1 MSFVYGKQLIKI
13 NINHI
18 FSSSSLLKL
27 FHSQFCKKKPHNI
40 VYKHYNPSV
49 RITPLMLCALIWIH
63 KWRDLQFKVDSERQ
77 FLVRRLF
84 NVCVRVFCAP
94 NVTIF
99 LVYILA
105 KVKMSFIWKDN
116 FLPKSASS
124 VSRSQVHS
132 PALFKRI
139 HNHIRS
145 AER

>member
-94 NVTIF
+94 NVTILPLQPF
-99 LVYILA
+99 SQDYDLA
-105 KVKMSFIWKDN
+105 SHTTHDCSIR
-116 FLPKSASS
+116 LPK
-124 VSRSQVHS
+124 
-132 PALFKRI
+132 PPLLIFILFFNSTYI
-139 HNHIRS
+139 HT
-145 AER
+145 